1 MQTVCRVDIPPACAY
16 TSSMEKHAEDHR
28 VFYEEVGRRIRD
40 ARRQRKPI
48 LTQDGLGKLVGL
60 TRTSITNVERGRQK
74 CLLHTLADIALAL
87 HVEVASLIPPMTAE
101 FPELDDAIKD
111 RPASE
116 KMWIRSTVAAA
127 QRGRNEHG
135 A

>member
-1 MQTVCRVDIPPACAY
+1 
-16 TSSMEKHAEDHR
+16 MEKHTEDHR
-28 VFYEEVGRRIRD
+28 AFYEEVGRRIRD
-40 ARRQRKPI
+40 ARRRHKPV
-48 LTQDGLGKLVGL
+48 LTQDGLANLVGL
-60 TRTSITNVERGRQK
+60 TRTSITNVEKGRQK

-87 HVEVASLIPPMTAE
+87 HVEVASLIPAPTTE
-101 FPELDDAIKD
+101 IPGLDDALKN

-116 KMWIRSTVAAA
+116 KAWIMSTVAAA